1 MSRAAPVVGSL
12 CPERMKL
19 SYVVIEAIDAVY
31 AAKNEAEKEKARETE
46 RIAIAALQAHRK
58 EHGC

>member
-1 MSRAAPVVGSL
+1 
-12 CPERMKL
+12 MKL